1 MRAMKEHLDLLTTRE
16 GLQRLV
22 GITLL
27 AVFATCL
34 MLALESLI

>member
-1 MRAMKEHLDLLTTRE
+1 MKEHLDLITTKE
-16 GLQRLV
+16 GLQRLA

-34 MLALESLI
+34 MLAAEALI

>member
-1 MRAMKEHLDLLTTRE
+1 MKEHLALVTTKE
-16 GLQRLV
+16 GLQRLA

-34 MLALESLI
+34 MLVAETLI